1 MEDSGT
7 LKLLATDNQPAQ
19 RLVFSPHGKPLY
31 VNDTCVKKLY
41 VHDFMDGEIKA
52 SGLRCIRKGPG

>member
-19 RLVFSPHGKPLY
+19 RLVFSPDGKPLY

-41 VHDFMDGEIKA
+41 VHDLWMAK
-52 SGLRCIRKGPG
+52 